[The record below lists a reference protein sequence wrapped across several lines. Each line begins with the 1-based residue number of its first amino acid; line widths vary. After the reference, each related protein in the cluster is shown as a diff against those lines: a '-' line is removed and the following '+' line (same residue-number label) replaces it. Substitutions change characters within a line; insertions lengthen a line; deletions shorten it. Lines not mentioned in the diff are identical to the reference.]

1 MSLIEVKNIVKTY
14 DTLGIFNGIDFT
26 VDKGFS
32 YAITGKSG
40 SGKSTLLHILA
51 LLDKANSGSYYLDG
65 KEITDSDYKNDTA
78 LSRLR
83 NERFGFVFQDNFLI
97 GDYTALENVMVPAII
112 RGDKRDEAKKR
123 AIKLLCA
130 LFLDERLKHKPSEL
144 SSGERQRVSICR
156 ALMNNPDV
164 IFADEPTGA
173 LDEENSVYVQDM
185 LLEIVKD
192 SGKTLVL
199 VTHDMDFALK
209 CDRVFRIS
217 GHEIG
222 EVVRI

>member
-112 RGDKRDEAKKR
+112 RGDKRDEAMKR

-130 LFLDERLKHKPSEL
+130 LFLDERLEHKPSEL

-222 EVVRI
+222 EVART

>member
-222 EVVRI
+222 EVSRT